1 MDIFSFSIKRNSRSA
16 FSKMDLSLRF
26 LIKTAPIPSIDFND
40 CDLELKTFSEFS
52 RNSGGFVIS

>member
-26 LIKTAPIPSIDFND
+26 LIKIAPIPSIDFND
-40 CDLELKTFSEFS
+40 CDLELKTFSAEPQ
-52 RNSGGFVIS
+52 